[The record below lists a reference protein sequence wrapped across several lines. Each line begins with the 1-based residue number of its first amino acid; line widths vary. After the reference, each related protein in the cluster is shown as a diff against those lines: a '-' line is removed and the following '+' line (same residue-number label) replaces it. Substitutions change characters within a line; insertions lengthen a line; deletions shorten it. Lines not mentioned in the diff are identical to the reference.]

1 MPAHHTARVGFL
13 MLGDSVSHISLR
25 HLYYMESERDEDFI
39 AHVTSISTSLS
50 IRQCD
55 LEDLFRAAKVLM
67 RELEERNLLPKQNL
81 RIRCGPAVL
90 VVLQSFFFESLKDMT
105 NPEGNRPAALAVLG
119 GVFDHLVAS

>member
-1 MPAHHTARVGFL
+1 

-90 VVLQSFFFESLKDMT
+90 VVLQSFLFESLKDMT
-105 NPEGNRPAALAVLG
+105 NPEGNRPG
-119 GVFDHLVAS
+119 R